1 LTTSKQGAVVA
12 SDPRIHSELNV
23 LTAVE
28 QGTVVTQAALTKR
41 IGISIGLINALLKRA
56 ILMGYVKTRQAPY
69 KRYAYYL
76 TPKGFAKKSRLVAEY
91 LDSSLRFF
99 RSARNQYA
107 EVMAAAGKAGM
118 TRLALVGN
126 GELAE
131 IALLSAWGEDVTVI
145 GLIDPKANESRR
157 YGLDVLRSLAEADNC
172 DAVVITDSKEPQ
184 KSYDEMCAILPAS
197 RVLAPPLLKITPDRA
212 GLIAAQ
218 KQLGDAA

>member
-1 LTTSKQGAVVA
+1 MA
-12 SDPRIHSELNV
+12 SDPRNQSELDV

-28 QGTVVTQAALTKR
+28 QGVVVTQAALTKR

-99 RSARNQYA
+99 RSARGQYA
-107 EVMAAAGKAGM
+107 ELMAAAGKAGM
-118 TRLALVGN
+118 TRLVLVGS

-131 IALLSAWGEDVTVI
+131 VAVLAAWSEDVILI
-145 GLIDPKANESRR
+145 GVLDPNVTEPRR
-157 YGLDVLRSLAEADNC
+157 YALDVFRSFDEAEQC
-172 DAVVITDSKEPQ
+172 DAVVITDAKEPQ
-184 KSYDEMCAILPAS
+184 RTYDAMRALLPTS
-197 RVLAPPLLKITPDRA
+197 RVLAPAILKITPDQA
-212 GLIAAQ
+212 ELIAAQ
-218 KQLGDAA
+218 GQFRVVV